1 MYLYF
6 QNSTTSFA
14 LFPLKSNGLSKPM
27 VSALPLIPS
36 FLPCRK
42 ENPAFVTESHL
53 PVSPYFFPEI
63 SELPSILPGTPSA
76 FFLSG
81 FHYPQI
87 AGSPEPEKHFFVHW
101 EHSAKSPMPA
111 YAPNHPVSDGRKKRG
126 GSPRA
131 HLPHNPFISGS
142 VGFYVC

>member
-53 PVSPYFFPEI
+53 PVSPYFFRRYLNSLQFFPEHHPYFFYQVFTIRRLQDRLNQKSIFCPLGTLCKI
-63 SELPSILPGTPSA
+63 SHARLCSESS
-76 FFLSG
+76 S
-81 FHYPQI
+81 
-87 AGSPEPEKHFFVHW
+87 V
-101 EHSAKSPMPA
+101 
-111 YAPNHPVSDGRKKRG
+111 GRKEKRG